1 MSNVIQFP
9 MDRIPYQI
17 STKVINFFSDKLDD
31 ELDDII
37 LEDLSDLEIQ
47 SLDILDQAIALE
59 KQSQRILD
67 SFGY

>member
-47 SLDILDQAIALE
+47 
-59 KQSQRILD
+59 
-67 SFGY
+67 

>member
-1 MSNVIQFP
+1 MSNIIQFP
-9 MDRIPYQI
+9 MDRIQI

-67 SFGY
+67 SLED